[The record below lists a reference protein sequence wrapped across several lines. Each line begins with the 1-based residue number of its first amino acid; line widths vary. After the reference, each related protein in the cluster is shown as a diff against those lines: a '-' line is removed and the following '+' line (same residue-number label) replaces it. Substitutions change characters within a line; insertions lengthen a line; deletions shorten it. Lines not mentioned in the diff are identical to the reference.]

1 MSSVLDLI
9 GGLAEALGPLFS
21 SSPSRRL
28 RRRASTSRFKL
39 LILLVASGFGL
50 YCFGLVTIVFYGMTP
65 YPDKTNFLLFVV
77 FAPGVAL
84 FVYLS
89 LLMAWEFLQTVTQL
103 VSGNYGQPPE
113 EDQTDEPNAARIA
126 AARERARAAHLAR
139 LRQTSAKPSTLD
151 RSPAANEASTTRKP
165 PPP

>member
-1 MSSVLDLI
+1 
-9 GGLAEALGPLFS
+9 
-21 SSPSRRL
+21 
-28 RRRASTSRFKL
+28 
-39 LILLVASGFGL
+39 
-50 YCFGLVTIVFYGMTP
+50 MTP

-84 FVYLS
+84 FAYLS

-103 VSGNYGQPPE
+103 VSGNYGQSPE

-139 LRQTSAKPSTLD
+139 LRRMSATASTLD
-151 RSPAANEASTTRKP
+151 RSPSENETSTTRKP
-165 PPP
+165 PSP